1 MRTSCLHPKLH
12 RPDPP
17 GQAAALLILNAPE
30 DTPSQSAL
38 PPMTTIGPALDSAEL
53 AFDLPHLSGNPRRT
67 PSAAVEAGM
76 LECVVSLL
84 SFRGVRKSY
93 PDGQREHVVL
103 EDVSF
108 TIEAG
113 EFVGVWGPRRS
124 GKSTLLRIAAGV
136 EIPDAGEVFYDGR
149 EITRL
154 SADQRTRALRDEVGY
169 FEARWSAQQNRHA
182 IEHVAFA
189 ARADPHTT
197 RRGARSMARRAL
209 QRVEMLE
216 CAERTLDS
224 LSLGERVR
232 VQLARALVR
241 DPRLLLIDEP
251 PPLHNP
257 REGDDLYDLL
267 KSLGD
272 EPDRTVLI
280 ACGDVALVQQTQHM
294 MSLSRGSLETM
305 IEPEDHPA
313 PKPAAIL
320 PFPPRRTATKP

>member
-1 MRTSCLHPKLH
+1 V
-12 RPDPP
+12 
-17 GQAAALLILNAPE
+17 
-30 DTPSQSAL
+30 
-38 PPMTTIGPALDSAEL
+38 LD
-53 AFDLPHLSGNPRRT
+53 G
-67 PSAAVEAGM
+67 
-76 LECVVSLL
+76 
-84 SFRGVRKSY
+84 
-93 PDGQREHVVL
+93 
-103 EDVSF
+103 VSF
-108 TIEAG
+108 AIEAG

-136 EIPDAGEVFYDGR
+136 EMPDDGEVFYDGR
-149 EITRL
+149 EMTRL
-154 SADQRTRALRDEVGY
+154 SSDQRTRALRNEVGH
-169 FEARWSAQQNRHA
+169 FEARWSAQQNRQA

-189 ARADPHTT
+189 ARADSHTT

-294 MSLSRGSLETM
+294 MSLSRGILETM
-305 IEPEDHPA
+305 IEPQDHLA
-313 PKPAAIL
+313 PEPGAVV
-320 PFPPRRTATKP
+320 PFPHRRTAIKP